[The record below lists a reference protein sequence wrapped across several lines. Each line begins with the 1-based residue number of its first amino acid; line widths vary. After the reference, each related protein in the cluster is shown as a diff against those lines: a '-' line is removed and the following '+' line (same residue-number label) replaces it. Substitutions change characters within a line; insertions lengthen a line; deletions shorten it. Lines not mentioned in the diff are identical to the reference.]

1 MTEEKIREE
10 EMLLR
15 AGSIPKQRDNQNHM
29 ANVLGGGGD
38 TDFRSVNRGFSFS
51 LLRQMLLVARV
62 SNQGQTLFL
71 KIIIFY

>member
-29 ANVLGGGGD
+29 ANVLGGGGGH
-38 TDFRSVNRGFSFS
+38 R
-51 LLRQMLLVARV
+51 LQ
-62 SNQGQTLFL
+62 
-71 KIIIFY
+71 KC